1 MSKNTTKELAED
13 SDSENLDQTA
23 RVMVHVVLLAALL
36 MLAWSASSSRSRASG
51 GGATIDLNEVAF
63 ALMWCSVA
71 AYAGISSLGL
81 RSESMSGLLKM
92 HGLAFVL
99 AVPAGIGLVALKVFL
114 LGPF

>member
-1 MSKNTTKELAED
+1 MSKNTTRELAE
-13 SDSENLDQTA
+13 DSENLDQTA

-36 MLAWSASSSRSRASG
+36 MLAGMASSSMFRSS

-81 RSESMSGLLKM
+81 RRESMSGLLKM

-99 AVPAGIGLVALKVFL
+99 AVPAGIALVALKVFL

>member
-1 MSKNTTKELAED
+1 MFKNTTKELAED
-13 SDSENLDQTA
+13 SENLDQTA
-23 RVMVHVVLLAALL
+23 RVLVHVVLLAALL
-36 MLAWSASSSRSRASG
+36 MLAGFASSSFRSS

-81 RSESMSGLLKM
+81 RRESMSGLLKM